1 MSLLNSEVLPF
12 EAQAFHNGNF
22 VSVSDA
28 DLKGRWSVVFFYPAD
43 FTFVCPTELADLNSH
58 LAEFEKADCR
68 VFSASTDSVYVH
80 KAWADATPTI
90 RDLRYPMIGD
100 RSMALARAF
109 NVLDEHEGVAQRA
122 TIILDPEGKVRGF
135 EIIDGSVG
143 RNASEIL
150 RRIEA
155 LEFVR
160 EHGDNVCP
168 ANWHPGAK
176 TLKPSL
182 DLVGKL

>member
-1 MSLLNSEVLPF
+1 MPFLNQDVPALTV
-12 EAQAFHNGNF
+12 QAYHAGKLEQI
-22 VSVSDA
+22 
-28 DLKGRWSVVFFYPAD
+28 DLKATAGKWTVILFYPAD

-58 LAEFEKADCR
+58 LDEFEKADCR

-80 KAWADATPTI
+80 KAWADATQTI

-109 NVLDEHEGVAQRA
+109 NVLDEQAGVAQRA

-135 EIIDGSVG
+135 EVIDGSVG
-143 RNASEIL
+143 RNAAEIL

>member
-1 MSLLNSEVLPF
+1 MPYLNQ
-12 EAQAFHNGNF
+12 EAP
-22 VSVSDA
+22 
-28 DLKGRWSVVFFYPAD
+28 DLKVQAYSNGKIDEFGIKSLAGKWNVILFYPAD
-43 FTFVCPTELADLNSH
+43 FTFVCPTELADLNSR
-58 LAEFEKADCR
+58 LDDFEKAGCR

-80 KAWADATPTI
+80 KAWADATETI
-90 RDLRYPMIGD
+90 RGLRYPMIGD
-100 RSMALARAF
+100 RNMALTRAF
-109 NVLDEHEGVAQRA
+109 GVLDEAAGVAQRA
-122 TIILDPEGKVRGF
+122 TIILDPELKVRGF
-135 EIIDGSVG
+135 EVIDGSVG
-143 RNASEIL
+143 RNAAEIL

-160 EHGDNVCP
+160 QHGDNVCP